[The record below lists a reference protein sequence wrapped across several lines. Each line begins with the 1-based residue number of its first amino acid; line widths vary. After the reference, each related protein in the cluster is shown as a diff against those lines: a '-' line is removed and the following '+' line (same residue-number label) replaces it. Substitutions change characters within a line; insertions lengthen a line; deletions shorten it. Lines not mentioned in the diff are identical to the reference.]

1 MVGIVSYGAYIPKW
15 RMSRELLRRGLKGE
29 KAVAGRDEDPV
40 TMAVSA
46 VLDCLNGLERESID
60 GLFFASTT
68 APYREK
74 QIATIVAAAADLRRD
89 IFTADFANSLRAG
102 TAALR
107 AAVDAVKAGSAKKV
121 MVVAADSRL
130 GAPGSDLEADLGDG
144 AAALLIGQE
153 KVIASL
159 EGGYSISNELIDI
172 WRAEG
177 DRFVRVWE
185 ERFVQTQGY
194 LKVVPEAVQGLFNRY
209 GLGPGDFAKLVS
221 YAPNPRRASDL
232 ARRLGFDPKVQLQDT
247 LYDVMGN
254 TGTAYPFMLLVA
266 ALEEAKAGDRL
277 LLASYGNGSDVFAL
291 QVTEALEEIR
301 GSRRG
306 IRVHLESKKLI
317 PDYNT
322 YLQWRKLL
330 PKGMVIDR
338 LYYWTYPSAPPIY
351 RERQRIYPLHGS
363 KCKSCGSIQYPP
375 QRVCTKCHAKDNFE
389 EVRLSDR
396 KGTLHSFSQEFAS
409 GQLIGL
415 VNFEEGGRIW
425 CNITDAT
432 YEELQIGMPVEM
444 SFREVVY
451 DLGIHDYFWKAIP
464 VRA

>member
-1 MVGIVSYGAYIPKW
+1 MAGIVSYGAYIPKW

-29 KAVAGRDEDPV
+29 KAIAGRDEDSV

-89 IFTADFANSLRAG
+89 ILTADFANSLRAG
-102 TAALR
+102 TAALK
-107 AAVDAVKAGSAKKV
+107 AAIDAVRAGSAKKV

-130 GAPGSDLEADLGDG
+130 GAPGSSLEADLGDG

-153 KVIASL
+153 GIVASL
-159 EGGYSISNELIDI
+159 EGSYSISNELIDI
-172 WRAEG
+172 WRAEE
-177 DRFVRVWE
+177 DQFVRVWE

-194 LKVVPEAVQGLFNRY
+194 LKVVSEAVQGLFSKY
-209 GLGPGDFAKLVS
+209 GLSPGDFTKLIV
-221 YAPNPRRASDL
+221 YAPNPRRAIDL
-232 ARRLGFDPKVQLQDT
+232 ARRLRFDPKTQLQDT
-247 LYDVMGN
+247 LYEVMGN
-254 TGTAYPFMLLVA
+254 TGTAYPLMLLVA
-266 ALEEAKAGDRL
+266 ALEEAKLGDHL
-277 LLASYGNGSDVFAL
+277 LLASYGNGSDVLAF
-291 QVTEALEEIR
+291 QVTEALEGVRE
-301 GSRRG
+301 GRRG
-306 IRVHLESKKLI
+306 MKAHLESKKLV
-317 PDYNT
+317 PDYKT
-322 YLQWRKLL
+322 YLKWRKLL
-330 PKGMVIDR
+330 PQGMVIDR
-338 LYYWTYPSAPPIY
+338 LYYWTYPSAPPIH

-375 QRVCTKCHAKDNFE
+375 QRVCTKCHSKDNFE
-389 EVRLSDR
+389 EVRLSDK
-396 KGTLHSFSQEFAS
+396 KGTLHSFSQEFAT
-409 GQLIGL
+409 GQIVGL
-415 VNFEEGGRIW
+415 VNFEGGGRIW
-425 CNITDAT
+425 CNITDAS

-444 SFREVVY
+444 SFREVIY